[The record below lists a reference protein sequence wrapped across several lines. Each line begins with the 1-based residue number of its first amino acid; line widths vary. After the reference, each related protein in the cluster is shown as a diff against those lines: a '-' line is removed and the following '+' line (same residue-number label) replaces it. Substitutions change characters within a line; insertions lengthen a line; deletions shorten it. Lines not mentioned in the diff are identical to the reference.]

1 MTLFPQ
7 ALQEKQ
13 ELTLKVQEEQTRMD
27 ELKAEFHELEEKVWK
42 HFDEKAMSSFVSRD
56 SSNRSYTHLKSATE
70 TKPTALQQ
78 ASAFYSCDD
87 EDSDEDSDDDSF
99 ISAPKLPLKMGRT
112 YSAPDEMT
120 GRPHRSSNPETAA
133 FFSKHHPMSVAQ
145 STRDVTLIPTSSHPP
160 ILLADGVGV
169 TTSG

>member
-1 MTLFPQ
+1 
-7 ALQEKQ
+7 
-13 ELTLKVQEEQTRMD
+13 MD
-27 ELKAEFHELEEKVWK
+27 ELKAEFQELEQTVWK
-42 HFDEKAMSSFVSRD
+42 HFDEKAMSSNLSRNLA
-56 SSNRSYTHLKSATE
+56 NRPRVATDQSR
-70 TKPTALQQ
+70 TALQQ
-78 ASAFYSCDD
+78 ASALYSCDYD
-87 EDSDEDSDDDSF
+87 DSDEDSDDDSF

-112 YSAPDEMT
+112 YSAPDEMS
-120 GRPHRSSNPETAA
+120 GRPHRTSNPETTA